1 MNVGRSSLLAALTRC
16 LGEAVNSLGLG
27 VLSVPC
33 HYLGMRVD
41 EHLEALRCDGKI
53 LAEVA
58 QRTSLNA
65 VVPPCPG
72 WRVRDVLLHIG
83 GVHRWAAAYLS
94 AGRCHPFNAEEES
107 GFFPPVDD
115 RALIDW
121 YRSGH
126 SALVDALAG
135 VDPAVDCW
143 SFLPAPS
150 PLAFWARRQA
160 HETAV
165 HRADVESAIASTPAW
180 APAFAVDGIE
190 ELLRGFFAR
199 RPERITYEPPVTVA
213 LSATDVDA
221 AWTIRLDAG
230 GLHVADG
237 TEPATLALSG
247 TATDLYLLLWN
258 RIGLEHVTAEGDPGA
273 LAIWRSK
280 ATVTWS

>member
-1 MNVGRSSLLAALTRC
+1 MVLAATGPAAGMR
-16 LGEAVNSLGLG
+16 

-41 EHLEALRCDGKI
+41 EHLEALRRDGKI

-58 QRTSLNA
+58 QRAGLNA

-72 WRVRDVLLHIG
+72 WRVRDVLRHTG
-83 GVHRWAAAYLS
+83 GVHRWATAYLTTR
-94 AGRCHPFNAEEES
+94 RCHPFDPTEERR
-107 GFFPPVDD
+107 FFVQVDD
-115 RALIDW
+115 HALIDW

-135 VDPAVDCW
+135 ADPAVVCW

-165 HRADVESAIASTPAW
+165 HRADVESAIASTPTW

-190 ELLRGFFAR
+190 ELLRGFLAR
-199 RPERITYEPPVTVA
+199 RPERITNEPPVTVA

-221 AWTIRLDAG
+221 AWTIRMDAG
-230 GLHVADG
+230 GLRVADG
-237 TEPATLALSG
+237 AEPATLALSG

-258 RIGLEHVTAEGDPGA
+258 RIGLDDVTTEGDPDA
-273 LAIWRSK
+273 LAAWRSR
-280 ATVTWS
+280 ATVTWN